1 MFQSS
6 NAEFWFDQQKGV
18 LTKWKDARTKI
29 KRGRSS
35 ATKFWW
41 TNQKGSKR
49 HGLTLVL
56 SDHLYSMSPS
66 RSSPLFLDNFRRETN
81 GFPHPCYSL
90 PVTCS
95 TRFFWELDARFFNLH
110 HELWKVRDWELV
122 QVFMLTI
129 PANQSFT
136 LPFVQ
141 GQAAISS
148 SYNVQ
153 QPAQTH
159 VKPQFHPTSRCSSHQ

>member
-1 MFQSS
+1 MIQCDSICFNHQTQSF
-6 NAEFWFDQQKGV
+6 ELIKKKHFDQME
-18 LTKWKDARTKI
+18 LHEPI
-29 KRGRSS
+29 KRERSS

-41 TNQKGSKR
+41 TNQTKGSKR

-66 RSSPLFLDNFRRETN
+66 CSSPLFLDNFRRESS

-95 TRFFWELDARFFNLH
+95 TKFFWELDAQFFNLD

-148 SYNVQ
+148 
-153 QPAQTH
+153 PDTC
-159 VKPQFHPTSRCSSHQ
+159 KTPISSNY